1 MFIVKNNFSL
11 KSTNKMK
18 NFKLLALFFM
28 LFTLSGIA
36 QKKASSPAETVTGM
50 IKGATIT
57 INYGSPS
64 VKGRAIWGTLV
75 PFNQVW
81 RAGANEATT
90 FETDTTIEIEGKI
103 LPAGKYS
110 FFIIPGEKESIVIF
124 NKDAKQWGAY
134 DYKVANDQLRVTVKN
149 IENKSA
155 VEKLE
160 YKITDSKVELLWDK
174 WIIGFSVK

>member
-1 MFIVKNNFSL
+1 
-11 KSTNKMK
+11 MK
-18 NFKLLALFFM
+18 NLKFLALFIM
-28 LFTLSGIA
+28 LFSLSGIA
-36 QKKASSPAETVTGM
+36 QKKASSPAETVTGK

-64 VKGRAIWGTLV
+64 VKGRAIWGALV

-90 FETDTTIEIEGKI
+90 FETDKNIEIEGKT

-110 FFIIPGEKESIVIF
+110 LFVIPSETESIIIF

-149 IENKSA
+149 IHNKSV